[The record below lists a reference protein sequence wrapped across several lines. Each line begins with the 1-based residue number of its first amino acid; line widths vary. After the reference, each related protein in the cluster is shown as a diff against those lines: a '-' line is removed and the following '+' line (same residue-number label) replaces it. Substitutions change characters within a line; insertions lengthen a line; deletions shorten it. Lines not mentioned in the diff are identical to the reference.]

1 MTGEPTRSDEE
12 LLRHMLDGDEEAFA
26 ALYRRR
32 RTSVYRFALQM
43 CGSDATAEDVTQDV
57 FLALISSAASFDSEK
72 GKLSSFLFGI
82 ARNHLLRR
90 VERDRRFTQLD
101 DGDGESESSFLDAGD
116 EFNPLANLARGEIV
130 DSMRRA
136 VLALP
141 PHYREAVVL
150 CDLHDMSY
158 VDAAGVIGCAVG
170 TIRSRLHRAR
180 AMLLDKLRTHEGLE
194 LPRSVA
200 SGAIKGRL

>member
-1 MTGEPTRSDEE
+1 MIGEPPRSDEE
-12 LLRHMLDGDEEAFA
+12 LLRRMLDGDEEAFA

-32 RTSVYRFALQM
+32 RPSVYRFALQM

-57 FLALISSAASFDSEK
+57 FLALISSAGSFDSEK

-82 ARNHLLRR
+82 ARNHILRR
-90 VERDRRFTQLD
+90 VELDRRLTQLD
-101 DGDGESESSFLDAGD
+101 DEDAKSESLLLDAGD
-116 EFNPLANLARGEIV
+116 EFNPFANLAREEIV

-141 PHYREAVVL
+141 HHYREAVVL
-150 CDLHDMSY
+150 CDLHEMSY

-170 TIRSRLHRAR
+170 TVRSRLHRAR
-180 AMLLDKLRTHEGLE
+180 AMLLDKMRAREGRSLRVLLQAEH
-194 LPRSVA
+194 
-200 SGAIKGRL
+200 

>member
-1 MTGEPTRSDEE
+1 MIGEHPRSDEE
-12 LLRHMLDGDEEAFA
+12 LLRRMLDGDEEAFA

-32 RTSVYRFALQM
+32 RPSVYRFALQM